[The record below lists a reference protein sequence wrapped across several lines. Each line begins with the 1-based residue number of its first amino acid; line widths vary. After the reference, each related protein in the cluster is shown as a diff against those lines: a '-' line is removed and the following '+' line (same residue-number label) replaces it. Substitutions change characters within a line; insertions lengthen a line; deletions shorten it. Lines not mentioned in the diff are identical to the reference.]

1 MILDLIVI
9 LLVIILS
16 YLLCINNKTN
26 DCQLSHIVIGLTV
39 IVFYKLVRYYRI
51 KQNHNLNYNLNNK
64 EEFTTAASINDF
76 ISGKIEEPINQDINK
91 LNNDKLT
98 EYTNT
103 LSELT
108 NEIRKLNINSSS
120 EQESE
125 LPNSNSNI
133 DTLTIE
139 NQQSLQQFQIDYLTK
154 QIKNA
159 QDIINSETI
168 SKSTQNYKPIKI
180 FSSCVANADGQL
192 TMEQPINN
200 EIKSLN
206 PLNST
211 TNSESANKINE
222 TNSQGAVNISDLF
235 SKLTN

>member
-51 KQNHNLNYNLNNK
+51 KQNHNLNNK
-64 EEFTTAASINDF
+64 EGFSTSASINDF
-76 ISGKIEEPINQDINK
+76 ISGKIEEPINQDITKLDDNK
-91 LNNDKLT
+91 LTK
-98 EYTNT
+98 YTNT
-103 LSELT
+103 LSDLT
-108 NEIRKLNINSSS
+108 NEIKKLNMNNSS

-125 LPNSNSNI
+125 IPKIDANI
-133 DTLTIE
+133 DTITIE
-139 NQQSLQQFQIDYLTK
+139 NQQSLQQFQLNYLNK

-180 FSSCVANADGQL
+180 FSSCVANADGTL

-200 EIKSLN
+200 ELKSLN
-206 PLNST
+206 PLNSA

-222 TNSQGAVNISDLF
+222 ANSQGSLNISDLF
-235 SKLTN
+235 SKIIN

>member
-16 YLLCINNKTN
+16 YLLCMNNKTN
-26 DCQLSHIVIGLTV
+26 DCQLSHIVIGLTI
-39 IVFYKLVRYYRI
+39 IVFYKLVKYYRI
-51 KQNHNLNYNLNNK
+51 KQTNKLNNK
-64 EEFTTAASINDF
+64 EAFTTSASINDF
-76 ISGKIEEPINQDINK
+76 IIGKLEEPINQNINK
-91 LNNDKLT
+91 LDNDKLT
-98 EYTNT
+98 DYTNT
-103 LSELT
+103 LSDLT
-108 NEIRKLNINSSS
+108 NEIKKLNINNSS

-125 LPNSNSNI
+125 IPKVDANI
-133 DTLTIE
+133 DTITIE

-180 FSSCVANADGQL
+180 FSSCVANADGTL

-200 EIKSLN
+200 ELKSLN

-211 TNSESANKINE
+211 TNSESSNKINE
-222 TNSQGAVNISDLF
+222 ANSQGSVNISDLF
-235 SKLTN
+235 SKLIN

>member
-16 YLLCINNKTN
+16 YLLCMNNKTN
-26 DCQLSHIVIGLTV
+26 DCQLSHIVIGLTI
-39 IVFYKLVRYYRI
+39 IVFYKLVKYYRI
-51 KQNHNLNYNLNNK
+51 KQTNNLNNK
-64 EEFTTAASINDF
+64 EAFTTSASINDF
-76 ISGKIEEPINQDINK
+76 IAGKIEEPINQDIKK
-91 LNNDKLT
+91 LDNDKLT

-103 LSELT
+103 LSDLT
-108 NEIRKLNINSSS
+108 NEIKKLNMNNSS

-125 LPNSNSNI
+125 IPKVDANI
-133 DTLTIE
+133 DTITIE

-180 FSSCVANADGQL
+180 FSSCVANADGTL

-200 EIKSLN
+200 ELKSLN

-211 TNSESANKINE
+211 TNSESSNKINE
-222 TNSQGAVNISDLF
+222 ANSQGSVNISDLF
-235 SKLTN
+235 SKLIN

>member
-16 YLLCINNKTN
+16 YLLCMNNKTN
-26 DCQLSHIVIGLTV
+26 DCQLSHIVIGLTI
-39 IVFYKLVRYYRI
+39 IVFYKLVKYYRI
-51 KQNHNLNYNLNNK
+51 KQTNKLNNK
-64 EEFTTAASINDF
+64 EAFTTSASINDF
-76 ISGKIEEPINQDINK
+76 IIGKLEEPINQNINK
-91 LNNDKLT
+91 LDNDKLT
-98 EYTNT
+98 DYTNT
-103 LSELT
+103 LSDLT
-108 NEIRKLNINSSS
+108 NEIKKLNINNSS

-125 LPNSNSNI
+125 IPKVDANI
-133 DTLTIE
+133 DTITIE

-180 FSSCVANADGQL
+180 FSSCVANADGTL

-200 EIKSLN
+200 ELKSLN
-206 PLNST
+206 PLISI
-211 TNSESANKINE
+211 TNSESSNKINE
-222 TNSQGAVNISDLF
+222 ANSQGSVNISDLF
-235 SKLTN
+235 SKLIK

>member
-51 KQNHNLNYNLNNK
+51 KQTNNLNNK
-64 EEFTTAASINDF
+64 EAFTISASINDF
-76 ISGKIEEPINQDINK
+76 ISGKIEEPINQDITKLDDNK
-91 LNNDKLT
+91 LT
-98 EYTNT
+98 QYTNT

-125 LPNSNSNI
+125 IPKIDANI
-133 DTLTIE
+133 DTITIE
-139 NQQSLQQFQIDYLTK
+139 NQQSLQQFQLNYLNK

-180 FSSCVANADGQL
+180 FSSCVANADGTL

-200 EIKSLN
+200 ELKSLN
-206 PLNST
+206 PLNSD
-211 TNSESANKINE
+211 TNSESSNKINE
-222 TNSQGAVNISDLF
+222 TNSQGSLNISDLF
-235 SKLTN
+235 SKIIN

>member
-16 YLLCINNKTN
+16 YLLCMNNKTN
-26 DCQLSHIVIGLTV
+26 DCQLSHIVIGLTI
-39 IVFYKLVRYYRI
+39 IVFYKLVKYYRI
-51 KQNHNLNYNLNNK
+51 KQTNKLNNK
-64 EEFTTAASINDF
+64 EAFTTSASINDF
-76 ISGKIEEPINQDINK
+76 IIGKLEEPINQNINK
-91 LNNDKLT
+91 LDNDKLT
-98 EYTNT
+98 DYTNT
-103 LSELT
+103 LSDLT
-108 NEIRKLNINSSS
+108 NEIKKLNINNSS

-125 LPNSNSNI
+125 IPKVDANI
-133 DTLTIE
+133 DTITIE

-180 FSSCVANADGQL
+180 FSSCVANADGTL

-200 EIKSLN
+200 ELKSLN

-211 TNSESANKINE
+211 TNSESSNKINE
-222 TNSQGAVNISDLF
+222 ANSQGSVNISDLF
-235 SKLTN
+235 SKLIK

>member
-51 KQNHNLNYNLNNK
+51 KQNYNLNYNLNNK

-120 EQESE
+120 KQETE

>member
-16 YLLCINNKTN
+16 YLLCMNNKTN
-26 DCQLSHIVIGLTV
+26 DCQLSHIVIGLTI
-39 IVFYKLVRYYRI
+39 IVFYKLVKYYRI
-51 KQNHNLNYNLNNK
+51 KQTNNLNNK
-64 EEFTTAASINDF
+64 EAFTTSGSINDF
-76 ISGKIEEPINQDINK
+76 IAGKIEEPINQDIKK
-91 LNNDKLT
+91 LDNDKLT

-103 LSELT
+103 LSDLT
-108 NEIRKLNINSSS
+108 NEIKKLNMNNSS

-125 LPNSNSNI
+125 IPKVDANI
-133 DTLTIE
+133 DTITIE
-139 NQQSLQQFQIDYLTK
+139 NQQSLQQFQINYLTK

-180 FSSCVANADGQL
+180 FSSCVANADGTL
-192 TMEQPINN
+192 TMEKPINN
-200 EIKSLN
+200 ELKSLN

-211 TNSESANKINE
+211 TNSESSNKINE
-222 TNSQGAVNISDLF
+222 ANSQGSVNISDLF

>member
-51 KQNHNLNYNLNNK
+51 KQNHNLNNK
-64 EEFTTAASINDF
+64 EAFTISASINDF
-76 ISGKIEEPINQDINK
+76 ISGKIEEPINQDITKLDDNK
-91 LNNDKLT
+91 LTQYN
-98 EYTNT
+98 NT

-125 LPNSNSNI
+125 IPKIDANI
-133 DTLTIE
+133 DTITIE
-139 NQQSLQQFQIDYLTK
+139 NQQSLQQFQLNYLNK

-180 FSSCVANADGQL
+180 FSSCVANADGTL

-200 EIKSLN
+200 ELKSLN
-206 PLNST
+206 PLNSD
-211 TNSESANKINE
+211 TNSESSNKINE
-222 TNSQGAVNISDLF
+222 TNSQGSLNISDLF
-235 SKLTN
+235 SKIIN

>member
-51 KQNHNLNYNLNNK
+51 KQTNNLNNK
-64 EEFTTAASINDF
+64 EAFTISAYINDF
-76 ISGKIEEPINQDINK
+76 ISGKIEEPINQDITKLDDNK
-91 LNNDKLT
+91 LTK
-98 EYTNT
+98 YTNT

-125 LPNSNSNI
+125 IPKIDANI
-133 DTLTIE
+133 DTITIE
-139 NQQSLQQFQIDYLTK
+139 NQQSLQQFQLNYLNK

-180 FSSCVANADGQL
+180 FSSCVANADGTL

-200 EIKSLN
+200 ELKSLN
-206 PLNST
+206 PLNSA

-222 TNSQGAVNISDLF
+222 ANSQGSLNISDLF
-235 SKLTN
+235 SKIIN

>member
-91 LNNDKLT
+91 LNDDKLK

-108 NEIRKLNINSSS
+108 NEIKKLNNNNSS
-120 EQESE
+120 EHQTEFK
-125 LPNSNSNI
+125 NSNSNI
-133 DTLTIE
+133 DTLSLE
-139 NQQSLQQFQIDYLTK
+139 NQQSLQQFQLDYLTK

-159 QDIINSETI
+159 QDIINSNII
-168 SKSTQNYKPIKI
+168 SDSTQNYKPIKI
-180 FSSCVANADGQL
+180 FSSCVSNADGQL

-211 TNSESANKINE
+211 TNSESSNQINQA
-222 TNSQGAVNISDLF
+222 NSQGSINLQNLL
-235 SKLTN
+235 SKITN

>member
-51 KQNHNLNYNLNNK
+51 KQTNNLNNK
-64 EEFTTAASINDF
+64 EAFTISASINDF
-76 ISGKIEEPINQDINK
+76 ISGKIEEPINQDITKLDDNK
-91 LNNDKLT
+91 LTK
-98 EYTNT
+98 YTNT

-125 LPNSNSNI
+125 IPKIDANI
-133 DTLTIE
+133 DTITIE
-139 NQQSLQQFQIDYLTK
+139 NQQSLQQFQLNYLNK

-180 FSSCVANADGQL
+180 FSSCVANADGTL

-200 EIKSLN
+200 ELKSLN
-206 PLNST
+206 PLNSA

-222 TNSQGAVNISDLF
+222 ANSQGSLNISDLF
-235 SKLTN
+235 SKIIN

>member
-9 LLVIILS
+9 LLIIILS

-51 KQNHNLNYNLNNK
+51 KQNHNLNNK
-64 EEFTTAASINDF
+64 EAFTTSASINDF
-76 ISGKIEEPINQDINK
+76 ISGKIEEPINQDITKLDDNK
-91 LNNDKLT
+91 LT
-98 EYTNT
+98 QYTNT

-125 LPNSNSNI
+125 IPKVDANI
-133 DTLTIE
+133 DTITIE
-139 NQQSLQQFQIDYLTK
+139 NQQSLQQFQLNYLNK

-180 FSSCVANADGQL
+180 FSSCVANADGTL

-200 EIKSLN
+200 ELKSLN
-206 PLNST
+206 PLNSD
-211 TNSESANKINE
+211 TNSESSNKINE
-222 TNSQGAVNISDLF
+222 TNSQVSLNISDLF
-235 SKLTN
+235 SKIIN

>member
-51 KQNHNLNYNLNNK
+51 KQNHNLNNK
-64 EEFTTAASINDF
+64 EAFTISASINDF
-76 ISGKIEEPINQDINK
+76 IAGKIEEPINQDIKK
-91 LNNDKLT
+91 LDNDKLT

-103 LSELT
+103 LADLT
-108 NEIRKLNINSSS
+108 NEIKKLNMNNSS

-125 LPNSNSNI
+125 IPKVDANI
-133 DTLTIE
+133 DTITIE
-139 NQQSLQQFQIDYLTK
+139 NQQSLQQFQINYLTK

-180 FSSCVANADGQL
+180 FSSCVANADGTL
-192 TMEQPINN
+192 TMEKPINN
-200 EIKSLN
+200 ELKSLN

-211 TNSESANKINE
+211 TNSESSNKINE
-222 TNSQGAVNISDLF
+222 ANSQGSVNISDLF

>member
-16 YLLCINNKTN
+16 YLLCMNNKTN
-26 DCQLSHIVIGLTV
+26 DCQLSHIVIGLTI
-39 IVFYKLVRYYRI
+39 IVFYKLVKYYRI
-51 KQNHNLNYNLNNK
+51 KQTNNLNNK
-64 EEFTTAASINDF
+64 EAFTTSASINDF
-76 ISGKIEEPINQDINK
+76 IAGKIEEPINQDIKK
-91 LNNDKLT
+91 LDNDKLT

-103 LSELT
+103 LSDLT
-108 NEIRKLNINSSS
+108 NEIKKLNMNNSS

-125 LPNSNSNI
+125 IPKVDANI
-133 DTLTIE
+133 DTITIE

-180 FSSCVANADGQL
+180 FSSCVANADGTL

-200 EIKSLN
+200 ELKSLN
-206 PLNST
+206 PLIST
-211 TNSESANKINE
+211 TNSESSNKINE
-222 TNSQGAVNISDLF
+222 ANSQGSVNISDLF
-235 SKLTN
+235 SKLIN

>member
-51 KQNHNLNYNLNNK
+51 KQNHNLNNK
-64 EEFTTAASINDF
+64 EAFTISASINDF
-76 ISGKIEEPINQDINK
+76 ISGKIEEPINQDITKLDDNK
-91 LNNDKLT
+91 LT
-98 EYTNT
+98 QYTNT

-125 LPNSNSNI
+125 IPKIDANI
-133 DTLTIE
+133 DTITIE
-139 NQQSLQQFQIDYLTK
+139 NQQSLQQFQLNYLNK

-180 FSSCVANADGQL
+180 FSSCVANADGTL

-200 EIKSLN
+200 ELKSLN
-206 PLNST
+206 PLNSD
-211 TNSESANKINE
+211 TNSESSNKINE
-222 TNSQGAVNISDLF
+222 TNSQGSLNISDLF
-235 SKLTN
+235 SKIIN

>member
-51 KQNHNLNYNLNNK
+51 KQNHNLNNK
-64 EEFTTAASINDF
+64 EAFTISASINDF
-76 ISGKIEEPINQDINK
+76 ISGKIEEPINQDITKLDDNK
-91 LNNDKLT
+91 LT
-98 EYTNT
+98 QYTNT

-120 EQESE
+120 EKESE
-125 LPNSNSNI
+125 IPKIDANI
-133 DTLTIE
+133 DTITIE
-139 NQQSLQQFQIDYLTK
+139 NQQSLQQFQLNYLNK

-180 FSSCVANADGQL
+180 FSSCVANADGTL

-200 EIKSLN
+200 ELKSLN
-206 PLNST
+206 PLNSA
-211 TNSESANKINE
+211 TNSESSNKINE
-222 TNSQGAVNISDLF
+222 TNTQGSLNISNLL
-235 SKLTN
+235 SKIIN